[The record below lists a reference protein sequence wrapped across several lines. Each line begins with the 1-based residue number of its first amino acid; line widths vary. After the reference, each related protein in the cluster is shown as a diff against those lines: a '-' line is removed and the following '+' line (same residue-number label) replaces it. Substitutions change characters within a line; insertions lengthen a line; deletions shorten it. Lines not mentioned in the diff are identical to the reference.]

1 MFQDCINDK
10 TFEELVEKFVN
21 NALKYTSKGDKN
33 ILRFIGKILYHSGV
47 ENLQVIYD
55 LFIQGYCYYFAKML
69 EDAFPGGEI
78 CQAYPYGHI
87 VYVYDGIPYDI
98 NGICDY
104 DVSDEDFI
112 PISKININDFKHNK
126 KED

>member
-1 MFQDCINDK
+1 MFQDCVNK
-10 TFEELVEKFVN
+10 ELVEKFVN
-21 NALKYTSKGDKN
+21 NALKYTSKGDKK
-33 ILRFIGKILYHSGV
+33 ILRFIGKILYHSGA

-55 LFIQGYCYYFAKML
+55 LFIQGYCYYFAKIL
-69 EDAFPGGEI
+69 KDAFPGGKI

-112 PISKININDFKHNK
+112 PISKININDFKHNE

>member
-1 MFQDCINDK
+1 MFQDCINK
-10 TFEELVEKFVN
+10 ELVEKFVN
-21 NALKYTSKGDKN
+21 NTLKYTDKGDKN

-55 LFIQGYCYYFAKML
+55 LFIQGYCYYFAKIL

-78 CQAYPYGHI
+78 CQASPSGHI
-87 VYVYDGIPYDI
+87 GYVYDGIPYDI

-112 PISKININDFKHNK
+112 PISKININDFKHNE

>member
-1 MFQDCINDK
+1 MFQDCIN
-10 TFEELVEKFVN
+10 EELVEKFVN
-21 NALKYTSKGDKN
+21 NTLKYTDKGDKN

-55 LFIQGYCYYFAKML
+55 LFIQGYCYYFAKIL

-78 CQAYPYGHI
+78 GQAYPYGHI

-112 PISKININDFKHNK
+112 PISKININDFKHNE

>member
-1 MFQDCINDK
+1 MLQDCINNK

-78 CQAYPYGHI
+78 YQAYPYGHI

-112 PISKININDFKHNK
+112 PISKINISDFKYNE

>member
-1 MFQDCINDK
+1 MK
-10 TFEELVEKFVN
+10 TIEQFIDDFRMSQNTYIEHGEE
-21 NALKYTSKGDKN
+21 ALRHTF
-33 ILRFIGKILYHSGV
+33 RA
-47 ENLQVIYD
+47 
-55 LFIQGYCYYFAKML
+55 GYCYYFAKIL

-112 PISKININDFKHNK
+112 PISKIDINDFKHNE
-126 KED
+126 KEEIK

>member
-1 MFQDCINDK
+1 MFQDCINK
-10 TFEELVEKFVN
+10 ELVEKFVN
-21 NALKYTSKGDKN
+21 NTLKYTDKGDKN
-33 ILRFIGKILYHSGV
+33 ILSFIGKILYHSGV

-55 LFIQGYCYYFAKML
+55 LFIQGYCYYFAKIL

-112 PISKININDFKHNK
+112 PISKIDINDFKHNE
-126 KED
+126 KEEIKWE